1 MVTGR
6 VLRTSYIPFAFA
18 PSGMHMGTTAAESI
32 EGRPEVPPRELKF
45 KVPAEYQR
53 KLYGLKIVTGKNLSQ
68 LVTEAV
74 GDYLLELEETTE
86 FDATTLIAA
95 VEAAT
100 GQTI

>member
-1 MVTGR
+1 M
-6 VLRTSYIPFAFA
+6 S
-18 PSGMHMGTTAAESI
+18 TTNAESQ
-32 EGRPEVPPRELKF
+32 EGRLADAPPRELKF

-74 GDYLLELEETTE
+74 GDYLVDLEENTE
-86 FDATTLIAA
+86 FDASTLLAA

-100 GQTI
+100 GQTV